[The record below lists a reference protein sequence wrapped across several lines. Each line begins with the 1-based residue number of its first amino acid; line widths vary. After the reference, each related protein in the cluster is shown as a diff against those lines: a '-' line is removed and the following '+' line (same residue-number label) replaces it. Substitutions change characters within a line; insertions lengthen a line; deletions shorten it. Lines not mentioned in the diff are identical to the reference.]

1 LSLILQSSVVQTPV
15 NAKGK
20 NNTTTFFPFK
30 SPNETGFLSV
40 SNKVNCGAAL
50 PIKLL
55 IVSCF
60 MDLSSKV
67 KPVEQLMLLLGD
79 L

>member
-1 LSLILQSSVVQTPV
+1 
-15 NAKGK
+15 
-20 NNTTTFFPFK
+20 
-30 SPNETGFLSV
+30 
-40 SNKVNCGAAL
+40 VNCGAAL